1 MLSYR
6 DNHRTD
12 PSTPQFPMAENDTT
26 PRQYI
31 IHFPTLPEYRFSNFI
46 ESKGSH
52 FAVNCVREFCSGNP
66 VAYQSLYLSGDRG
79 LGKTH
84 LLMSIG
90 NHLAETH
97 SDAKALYVHCRDL
110 IESLN
115 RGESGLPGILGNS
128 GSEVDFLLLDDID
141 QITAQPA
148 AQEAL
153 YRIYNQTL
161 EQGGKMVFAGRTPAN
176 QLEQTESFLTSRFK
190 WGMTAE
196 LLPMDDEATSKL
208 IQKLAEDLGMGIP
221 DKIITYLLNRM
232 SRDFQSVKNAV
243 TRINEESLR
252 QKHKVTLPLVKNAL
266 GI

>member
-1 MLSYR
+1 
-6 DNHRTD
+6 
-12 PSTPQFPMAENDTT
+12 MAEHDS
-26 PRQYI
+26 PSRQFI
-31 IHFPTLPEYRFSNFI
+31 IHFPARPEYRFSNFI
-46 ESKGSH
+46 VSEGSR
-52 FAVNCVREFCSGNP
+52 FALSCARELCSGDP
-66 VAYQSLYLSGDRG
+66 VPYSSLYLSGASG

-90 NHLAETH
+90 THLAETG

-115 RGESGLPGILGNS
+115 RGDSGLPGNLGTP
-128 GSEVDFLLLDDID
+128 GSEIDFLLLDDID
-141 QITAQPA
+141 RITAHPA

-153 YRIYNQTL
+153 YRVYNQTL
-161 EQGGKMVFAGRTPAN
+161 EQGGKMVFAGRTPAG

-196 LLPMDDEATSKL
+196 LLPMDDEATAKL
-208 IQKLAEDLGMGIP
+208 IQKLAEDLGLGIP
-221 DKIITYLLNRM
+221 DKIITWLLSRI

>member
-1 MLSYR
+1 
-6 DNHRTD
+6 
-12 PSTPQFPMAENDTT
+12 MAENDSTS
-26 PRQYI
+26 RQYI
-31 IHFPTLPEYRFSNFI
+31 IQFPARPEYRFSNFI
-46 ESKGSH
+46 VSKGSR
-52 FAVNCVREFCSGNP
+52 FALSCAKELCSGDAVP
-66 VAYQSLYLSGDRG
+66 YQSLYLSGASG

-90 NHLAETH
+90 NHLAETD
-97 SDAKALYVHCRDL
+97 SSAKALYVHCRDL

-115 RGESGLPGILGNS
+115 QGEGGLPGNLGAP

-141 QITAQPA
+141 RVTGNLP

-153 YRIYNQTL
+153 YRVYNQTL
-161 EQGGKMVFAGRTPAN
+161 EQGGKMVFAGRTPAD
-176 QLEQTESFLTSRFK
+176 QLEKTESFLTSRFK

-196 LLPMDDEATSKL
+196 LLPMDDEATAQL
-208 IQKLAEDLGMGIP
+208 IQKLAKDMGLDIP
-221 DKIITYLLNRM
+221 EKIITYLLNRIP
-232 SRDFQSVKNAV
+232 RDFQSIKTAV

>member
-1 MLSYR
+1 
-6 DNHRTD
+6 
-12 PSTPQFPMAENDTT
+12 MAEHDSSS
-26 PRQYI
+26 RQYI
-31 IHFPTLPEYRFSNFI
+31 IHFPTRPEYRFSNFI
-46 ESKGSH
+46 ESKGSR
-52 FAVNCVREFCSGNP
+52 FALSCAQDICSGDAVP
-66 VAYQSLYLSGDRG
+66 YSSLYLAGASG

-90 NHLAETH
+90 NHLAETG

-110 IESLN
+110 IESLD
-115 RGESGLPGILGNS
+115 RGESGLPGNLGTS
-128 GSEVDFLLLDDID
+128 GSEIDFLLLDDID
-141 QITAQPA
+141 LITGHPP

-161 EQGGKMVFAGRTPAN
+161 EQAGKMVFAGRTPAD
-176 QLEQTESFLTSRFK
+176 QLEKTESFLTSRFK

-208 IQKLAEDLGMGIP
+208 IQKLAEDLGLDIP
-221 DKIITYLLNRM
+221 DKITTFLLNRIA
-232 SRDFQSVKNAV
+232 RDFQSVKHAV

-252 QKHKVTLPLVKNAL
+252 QKHKVTLPLVKTAL

>member
-1 MLSYR
+1 
-6 DNHRTD
+6 
-12 PSTPQFPMAENDTT
+12 MAEHDS
-26 PRQYI
+26 PSRQFI
-31 IHFPTLPEYRFSNFI
+31 IHFPARPEYRFSNFI
-46 ESKGSH
+46 VSEGSR
-52 FAVNCVREFCSGNP
+52 FALSCARELCSGDP
-66 VAYQSLYLSGDRG
+66 VPYPSLYLSGARG

-90 NHLAETH
+90 NHLAETG
-97 SDAKALYVHCRDL
+97 SATKVLYVHCRDL

-115 RGESGLPGILGNS
+115 RGDSGLPGNLGTPD
-128 GSEVDFLLLDDID
+128 SEVNFLLLDDID
-141 QITAQPA
+141 RITAHPA

-153 YRIYNQTL
+153 YRAYNQTL

-196 LLPMDDEATSKL
+196 LLPMDDEATAQL
-208 IQKLAEDLGMGIP
+208 IQKLAEDSSLDIP
-221 DKIITYLLNRM
+221 DKIITYLLSRI

-252 QKHKVTLPLVKNAL
+252 LKHKVTLPLVKNAL